1 MIYVLFWQLACLSI
15 YIYIYIYMGEDL
27 CLDSSFFLFKNVPTP
42 LCLSREKLEDNPIKI

>member
-1 MIYVLFWQLACLSI
+1 MIYVLFWQLACLS
-15 YIYIYIYMGEDL
+15 IYIYIYMGEDL